1 MQYVT
6 KVLRK
11 LFGSSSNQD
20 HSFLIWAKT
29 EYGKDWRFAYQ
40 HLNDFGTPPVSGGVK
55 QNAR

>member
-1 MQYVT
+1 MLYVT

-40 HLNDFGTPPVSGGVK
+40 HLKDFGTPPETGVRHH
-55 QNAR
+55 AR